1 MLEKGNGLNIL
12 DQVIDIMSSELNW
25 DDRTKNMMKKRTI
38 DYINNFMK
46 IT

>member
-1 MLEKGNGLNIL
+1 MLGKGNGLNIL

>member
-12 DQVIDIMSSELNW
+12 DLVIDIMSSELNW

>member
-25 DDRTKNMMKKRTI
+25 DDRTKNMMKKQTI